1 MDKWQG
7 EVEAMGVRTRRS
19 EDQQAILKVHM
30 EELVRREK
38 IAIARAQSM
47 ESLARAE
54 AAARQ
59 EAVDEVLKHEKMA
72 RQAWSRSGRPS
83 ASQQN
88 QKGRLAQWPD
98 TSAMRPWH

>member
-1 MDKWQG
+1 
-7 EVEAMGVRTRRS
+7 
-19 EDQQAILKVHM
+19 M

-59 EAVDEVLKHEKMA
+59 EAVDQVLKQEKMA
-72 RQAWSRSGRPS
+72 RQAWRSSKPS
-83 ASQQN
+83 PQVGGQSQ
-88 QKGRLAQWPD
+88 
-98 TSAMRPWH
+98 